1 MLARPRTVTIAYVF
15 ILANALVWLAL
26 GGIVTANIHPALP
39 DATLLKGIM
48 AVMSFIGAGILLVA
62 FFLLLKRRRS
72 GFYLAIGFL
81 IVTTLLTFFDQVGW
95 SDLVVLV
102 INLVPI
108 ILLVKDR
115 NWYLSVNPTADGK

>member
-26 GGIVTANIHPALP
+26 GVIVAANIHPALP